1 MSRYSRQEGLFG
13 TNGQEKLFNAKVA
26 VVGCGGLGTYVS
38 LLLTSTG
45 VGNLRLIDGDRPS
58 ESNLNRQFFY
68 SGEEGLKTEILRK
81 KLKEVNKEVEIEIIS
96 EFINEENVSRVIGKC
111 DVIVDCLDSV
121 ASRLILNRYA
131 MLENI
136 PLAHGGIDGF
146 YGQATFVIPGETP
159 CLNCIFGSSDEQAS
173 GSFAP
178 MVSLI
183 ASIQASDTVK
193 SITGTGETLAGKL
206 FTVSMESNEYSTVD
220 ICPNPKCSVCG
231 KIHCK

>member
-38 LLLTSTG
+38 LLLTSAG
-45 VGNLRLIDGDRPS
+45 VGNIRLIDGDKPS

-68 SGEEGLKTEILRK
+68 SGEEGLKTGILGK
-81 KLKEVNKEVEIEIIS
+81 KLKEINEYVEIETIS
-96 EFINEENVSRVIGKC
+96 EFIDEENVYDVIGKC
-111 DVIVDCLDSV
+111 DIIVDCLDSV
-121 ASRLILNRYA
+121 GSRLILNRYA
-131 MLENI
+131 VLENI

-159 CLNCIFGSSDEQAS
+159 CLNCIFGSSDEQVS
-173 GSFAP
+173 RSFAP

-183 ASIQASDTVK
+183 ASVQASDSVK
-193 SITGTGETLAGKL
+193 FITGTGKTLAGKL
-206 FTVSMESNEYSTVD
+206 FTVSMLSNEYNTVD
-220 ICPNPKCSVCG
+220 IRPDPKCPTCE
-231 KIHCK
+231 KFHCK